1 MDPNSYACEEGF
13 SIRTLTS
20 PTLRPS
26 LSAPNKPSFNPNKRA
41 LVFGPP
47 RGAAAFSSDGLRSPA
62 VLRFVGGVQVG
73 EKPAETHQL
82 LSTCCRPPRR

>member
-41 LVFGPP
+41 LVFRAPAG
-47 RGAAAFSSDGLRSPA
+47 RSG
-62 VLRFVGGVQVG
+62 VL
-73 EKPAETHQL
+73 L
-82 LSTCCRPPRR
+82 